1 MKNLKIFVLV
11 LFLCAAVFL
20 PLASCS
26 NAPNEKPSPNL
37 AATSEG
43 ATDEESAS
51 AEKSFVSDRLPDDLD
66 FGGETFRI
74 WGREVDNVFYDTEW
88 EFAEEITGEVFNDAM
103 YARELAVNG
112 RLNINIEKTL
122 TTMSYQNAYKAVK
135 AGDDSFDLLFANAY
149 DVAAHGL
156 EGIYLDLAKFP
167 HIDYDMPWWPDTIMK
182 DVTINGR
189 TYFVTGDITPS
200 VLGFMNCIFFNRNIA
215 ADYDISG
222 LYDLVFSG
230 KWTFDRYEQVAK
242 GLYKDIN
249 GNGVADEEDQF
260 GVTMSDYYD
269 VYFSAFEIPITNTEP
284 DGSLV
289 LALGEKFYTAY
300 EKLRT
305 FSMSEDGLP
314 QAISNKGET
323 VNYGNDVIFF
333 TQGKILFFGGL
344 VRFSNYFRS
353 MENDYGILTVPKW
366 DENQESYHTTSHANY
381 SLVSVP
387 ITVPESR
394 RDMVGAVMEALA
406 SEGYRTTTPAY
417 FDSTLKNKYSRD
429 EESLA
434 VLDILKTGLEF
445 QPVMI
450 YYKNMGDILHL
461 FRYACYPQAT
471 YDNMVSFYEKNTPT
485 FQKAIDKFNEY
496 YLG

>member
-1 MKNLKIFVLV
+1 MKKNFLILLSCLFALSALV
-11 LFLCAAVFL
+11 
-20 PLASCS
+20 SCS
-26 NAPNEKPSPNL
+26 KNSGEGVATT
-37 AATSEG
+37 AAQS
-43 ATDEESAS
+43 
-51 AEKSFVSDRLPDDLD
+51 EKSGEEENAEAQYIPDRLPPDLN

-88 EFAEEITGEVFNDAM
+88 EFAEEITGEVFNDSM
-103 YARELAVNG
+103 HARELAVAG

-122 TTMSYQNAYKAVK
+122 TTASYQNAYKAVK

-149 DVAAHGL
+149 DVAADGL
-156 EGIYLDLAKFP
+156 NGIYLNLANFP

-182 DVTINGR
+182 DVTIAGK

-200 VLGFMNCIFFNRNIA
+200 VLGFMNCIFFNKNLA

-222 LYDLVFSG
+222 LYDLAISG
-230 KWTFDRYEQVAK
+230 KWTFDKYEQAAK

-249 GNGVADEEDQF
+249 GNGIVDEEDQF

-269 VYFSAFEIPITNTEP
+269 VYFSAFEIPITETNP
-284 DGSLV
+284 DGSLS

-300 EKLRT
+300 ERLRT

-344 VRFSNYFRS
+344 VRFSNYFRA
-353 MENDYGILTVPKW
+353 MDDDYGILTVPKW
-366 DENQESYHTTSHANY
+366 DESQAEYHTTSHANY

-387 ITVPESR
+387 TTVSGER
-394 RDMVGAVMEALA
+394 HEIIGAVMEALA

-417 FDSTLKNKYSRD
+417 FESTLKNKYSRD
-429 EESLA
+429 EESLK
-434 VLDILKTGLEF
+434 VLDILKKGLEF

-461 FRYACYPQAT
+461 FRYAVYPQAQ
-471 YDNMVSFYEKNTPT
+471 YESMVSFYEKNSPT

-496 YLG
+496 YLNN